1 MLELGINIW
10 IRSQKMVRIISRDL
24 GLDIL
29 SFLSTL

>member
-10 IRSQKMVRIISRDL
+10 IGSQKMVRIISRDL